1 MRSHE
6 EMEPSALDENL
17 SAVRLT
23 PEEWV
28 TQHGDYL
35 FSHALA
41 RVGNREAAE
50 DLVQETFVAGWKSR
64 SKYAGR
70 ASERTWLF
78 RILRNKIADYFR
90 SLSKESQFTDLDS
103 LADLEL
109 RQFRSGWFGAGHW
122 HISVAPRPWKNPIES
137 LDQQEFWEAL
147 YL

>member
-50 DLVQETFVAGWKSR
+50 DLVQETFVAG
-64 SKYAGR
+64 
-70 ASERTWLF
+70 
-78 RILRNKIADYFR
+78 
-90 SLSKESQFTDLDS
+90 
-103 LADLEL
+103 LEITL
-109 RQFRSGWFGAGHW
+109 E
-122 HISVAPRPWKNPIES
+122 ICRPG
-137 LDQQEFWEAL
+137 L
-147 YL
+147 